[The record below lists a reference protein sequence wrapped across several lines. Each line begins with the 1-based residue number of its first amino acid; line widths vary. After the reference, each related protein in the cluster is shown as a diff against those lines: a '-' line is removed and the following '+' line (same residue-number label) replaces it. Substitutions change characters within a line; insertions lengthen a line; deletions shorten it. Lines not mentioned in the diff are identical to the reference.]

1 MENPQ
6 PSDQPPTVL
15 LVLGWLI
22 WVLEVAGFLFLAG
35 CAVVLAL
42 GQNKPLAIVAVAVGL
57 AIFGYAMALTFNQ
70 SKTGRP
76 RLLAGCTLILAAAF
90 VLFGGCT
97 LGFQ

>member
-1 MENPQ
+1 MDQ
-6 PSDQPPTVL
+6 QPPTNQPPPVL

-35 CAVVLAL
+35 CAVILAMSE
-42 GQNKPLAIVAVAVGL
+42 NKPMALVAVAVGI
-57 AIFGYAMALTFNQ
+57 AVFAYAMVLTFNRA
-70 SKTGRP
+70 KTGRP

-90 VLFGGCT
+90 ALFGGCT